1 MAESSANVAG
11 ERAPE
16 VYMGVD
22 VFGRNTFGGGG
33 WNVGFLSSELILM
46 KLKYIFGTR
55 LACAGCSI
63 LWELFFDDIS
73 RCEV

>member
-1 MAESSANVAG
+1 MKYVMWGQEGMAESSANAAG

-33 WNVGFLSSELILM
+33 WNVGFLSSELICMRFKCL
-46 KLKYIFGTR
+46 FCTN
-55 LACAGCSI
+55 LACTNCAI
-63 LWELFFDDIS
+63 
-73 RCEV
+73 